1 MVSRRSF
8 LSATAASVVAAAAIR
23 PGISKAAAPE
33 GKPFSKLP
41 LRMGVQPGFFEGTM
55 AEQMQAI
62 ADWGFPGYEYMWPD
76 AGKVAESRALA
87 EKLGL
92 ESTCIGGVG
101 AIAPGN
107 MVDKSKHDDMEKMF
121 RRNVQMAKDI
131 NTKRLIGLSG
141 NTNPDVSIEKQTDNV
156 VACLKR
162 LAPIA
167 EDNGMTIIMEA
178 LNPLVDH
185 KGYFLTRTD
194 QTMQI
199 LERVGSPNVK
209 MLFDIYHQQI
219 TEGNVIRNFTQN
231 IDRIGHFHVADNPG
245 RKQPGTGELNY
256 SNIFKAIAS
265 TKYDGFV
272 SLECGKTGTVEEAL
286 NSVLSFFEWAKA

>member
-8 LSATAASVVAAAAIR
+8 LTATAASVAAAALVR
-23 PGISKAAAPE
+23 PSVGAAQAPA

-41 LRMGVQPGFFEGTM
+41 LRMGVQPGFFDGTM

-62 ADWGFPGYEYMWPD
+62 ADWGFPGYEYMWPEES
-76 AGKVAESRALA
+76 KVPESRALA

-121 RRNVQMAKDI
+121 RKNVKMAKDI

-141 NTNPDVSIEKQTDNV
+141 NTDPNKSIDEQTENV
-156 VACLKR
+156 VICLKR

-167 EDNGMTIIMEA
+167 EENGVIIIMEA

-194 QTMQI
+194 QTMDI
-199 LERVGSPNVK
+199 IAKVGSPNVK

-219 TEGNVIRNFTQN
+219 TEGNVIRNLTKN
-231 IDRIGHFHVADNPG
+231 IEHIGHFHVADNPG
-245 RKQPGTGELNY
+245 RKEPGSGELNY

-272 SLECGKTGTVEEAL
+272 SLECGKTGTTEQAL
-286 NSVLSFFEWAKA
+286 QSVLKCYDWVKA

>member
-8 LSATAASVVAAAAIR
+8 LTAAAASVAAAAVVR
-23 PGISKAAAPE
+23 PSVGAAQSSAN
-33 GKPFSKLP
+33 KQFAKLP

-76 AGKVAESRALA
+76 ADKVAESRALA

-121 RRNVQMAKDI
+121 RKNVQMAKDI

-141 NTNPDVSIEKQTDNV
+141 NTDPNKSIDEQTENV
-156 VACLKR
+156 VICLKR

-167 EDNGMTIIMEA
+167 EENGVTIIMEA

-194 QTMQI
+194 QTMDI
-199 LERVGSPNVK
+199 LEKVGSPNVK

-219 TEGNVIRNFTQN
+219 TEGNVIRNLSQN

-245 RKQPGTGELNY
+245 RKQPGSGELNY
-256 SNIFKAIAS
+256 TNIFKAIVA

-272 SLECGKTGTVEEAL
+272 SLECGKTGTVDEAL
-286 NSVLSFFEWAKA
+286 NSVLSFFDEVKA